1 MAEGRGTTAAG
12 RRGSVVAR
20 VAGIEVRVHPTFW
33 ILVALAAVGAF
44 GPPLPTLGWL
54 GLLFASVTLHEFA
67 HSVVARRRG
76 IPVAGIVLLP
86 IGGVSEMARL
96 PDRPR
101 DELAV
106 AVAGPAASIAI
117 GAGLLAVAAVSGV
130 GAGPPALVAGPV
142 VRRLGWTNLLL
153 AGFNLLPAFPL
164 DGGRV
169 LRALLARRH
178 GLEVATRVAAT
189 VGRRLA
195 VALGVV
201 GLLYETWLVFI
212 AVFIYFGARAE
223 ELATMVHARIGR
235 LHVADVAGDPPFV
248 VDAATPARYLG
259 WLRWWL
265 PARRVPVVTD
275 HRFVGVLDA
284 GRLPVGAGLTAGDL
298 ADRGVPVLHPG
309 EWLED
314 VIGRLGPEGGPGVP
328 VVDEAGEL
336 VGWVTLDDVA
346 RLLEG
351 PVAPRR

>member
-1 MAEGRGTTAAG
+1 MNGDRSRRAAG
-12 RRGSVVAR
+12 RRGLVVAR
-20 VAGIEVRVHPTFW
+20 VGGIDIRLHPTFW
-33 ILVALAAVGAF
+33 VLVALAALGGF
-44 GPPLPTLGWL
+44 GPPLRALVWL
-54 GLLFASVTLHEFA
+54 GLLFTSVTLHELA
-67 HSVVARRRG
+67 HSLVARRRA

-106 AVAGPAASIAI
+106 AAAGPAASVAI
-117 GAGLLAVAAVSGV
+117 GAGLLVVAALT
-130 GAGPPALVAGPV
+130 GAGALPPGLVAGPLL
-142 VRRLGWTNLLL
+142 RRLGWTNLLL

-169 LRALLARRH
+169 LRALLASRL
-178 GLEVATRVAAT
+178 GLEGATRVAAT

-201 GLLYETWLVFI
+201 GILYEPWLTFI

-223 ELATMVHARIGR
+223 ELATLVHARLGR
-235 LHVADVAGDPPFV
+235 LHVADVAGDPPLV
-248 VDAATPARYLG
+248 VDAATPARSLG
-259 WLRWWL
+259 WLRWWV

-275 HRFVGVLDA
+275 HHYVGILDA
-284 GRLPVGAGLTAGDL
+284 GRLPAGGGLTAGDL
-298 ADRGVPVLHPG
+298 ADREAPVLRPE

-314 VIGRLGPEGGPGVP
+314 VLGSLGPADGSGVP

-336 VGWVTLDDVA
+336 VGWVVPDDVT

-351 PVAPRR
+351 PGARRG